1 MLVNGR
7 FVQENPIKIGVYYI
21 PKNKTTLTTE
31 EYFAQ
36 EIMLSDYSKIN
47 NMLISTRLSKVFL
60 LVCIFILG
68 VAVLAPFIKF
78 IEEFLAE

>member
-7 FVQENPIKIGVYYI
+7 FIQENPIKIGVYYI
-21 PKNKTTLTTE
+21 PKNKTTLTAE